1 MSRSSTGPG
10 PRILLDLLFLG
21 GVFAVGLVALYKGTS
36 LIFGGAGGPELAV
49 GMSAPLAGFAQEPPR
64 GLTIRLGEASPRDTA
79 VTPTPVTEPLSADEV
94 ARVLARVPPLPEDRE
109 AEREF
114 ALPADPL
121 PPPRRGV
128 TVQAAFP
135 PAEERQRPEEPVS
148 GPLEVVRYAPEGEVG
163 RARELSITFS
173 QPMVPVTSH
182 QELAARDVPA
192 RLRPQVDG
200 RWRWVGTRTLL
211 FEVDAGF
218 PMATEYEVLV
228 PAGIVSAAGRRLS
241 EPLEWVFKTPPPTL
255 TESLP
260 QGDAITDEPL
270 MFVAFDQQIDPGAV
284 LDHITVRAAG
294 RTFKVRRAE
303 SEEIAA
309 DERVEHATKATPDDR
324 WVAFRTVRRLPGD
337 SQVEVVIEP
346 GTPPA
351 EGPLRT
357 ETAQTFGFRTYG
369 PLRVERSWCGW
380 DRGCPPGSAWQ
391 IEFTNP
397 IDNEAFDTSL
407 IRIEPEV
414 PLMRYRL
421 SGDRLAI
428 YGRVQPRRDYRV
440 TLSADVR
447 DVFGQ
452 TLGRETSLRF
462 EVGPAPAMLTGRAER
477 FVVLDPPAPRALSVK
492 SVNVPGLRI
501 RIYRVQP
508 NDWPAFEEGYNRH
521 RYSEDPWEPPGL
533 LTVERTVPVDA
544 EPDARAETRIDLD
557 PVLSDGLGH
566 AVVAVEPTDWPEDSG
581 RRQSVYAWVQATR
594 ISVSALAD
602 PSEVTGWVTS
612 LEDATPLAGATLELI
627 PTGASATT
635 NADGLATLPVP
646 AARRRGEHP
655 ALIARLDGDVALLP
669 VRLWGRGLRD
679 ALGWYVFTDRP
690 LYRPGEE
697 VHFKGW
703 LRRIGAGE
711 AGDLDLPGGGITH
724 VAYTVLGAQ
733 GNELANGRATVNE
746 LAGFDTALR
755 LPEEMNLGSV
765 SIQLEAVG
773 APGDLDSRS
782 HVHYFQVE
790 EFRRPEYEVSVSHD
804 PGPHIIG
811 GTARFTVSA
820 SYFAGG
826 GLPNSEVSWRVQ
838 PGRTRFRPP
847 NRDDFSFGYPGRYGG
862 DPVEEYEARTDLD
875 GKHHLHVDLLDADP
889 PVPVALRA
897 TATVL
902 DVNRQAWTES
912 TDIVVHPAALAVGL
926 RSPRRFVR
934 AGEPLVVEAIVVDL
948 DGETV
953 PGRSVEVE
961 ATHWTWKLV
970 DGEWR
975 SEESEPQR
983 CRFESTAEPVRC
995 EFETRAGGR
1004 YRVGATVEDDQG
1016 RTSLSELRLWVGGGF
1031 YFRGRAGEDA
1041 VELIA
1046 DRDEYQPGDTAQIL
1060 VQAPFSPAEGV
1071 LTLRR
1076 AGIVAAQRF
1085 RMDEPSHVL
1094 RVPIV
1099 EPYIPNLHVHVDLV
1113 AAADGAA
1120 EIVDP
1125 DQHAEGQVNLSV
1137 PPRARTLALSAVPRA
1152 KELQPG
1158 EETIVDIELRDA
1170 ADRPVQNGDVVVAV
1184 VDEAVLALRPEEVRN
1199 PVETFHPQR
1208 SGDAIGSHLRSSVLL
1223 GPRPDPAAGRRE
1235 SGAVD
1240 GTVTETEQGDPLG
1253 GVRVHLEGTSYA
1265 TLTGA
1270 DGTYSIENVTPGRYT
1285 VVAELIGYQTGYDR
1299 IAVHSD
1305 QSTTASFGLTPQA
1318 TGYMFREVLAE
1329 GVVVPAASIAAAPPQ
1344 AAGEAAGIRLR
1355 SDFAALAVFV
1365 GSARTDANGR
1375 VEIPVRVPDNL
1386 TRYRVIALAA
1396 AGAKQF
1402 GKGESTITVGL
1413 PLMARPSAP
1422 RFLNFGDRIE
1432 FPVVVQN
1439 RTDVALPVDVVVRA
1453 TNLEWIEGAGRRVE
1467 VPAQGRVE
1475 VRFPA
1480 TTYRPGTARVQVA
1493 AAAGEQADAALIQLP
1508 VWTPATT
1515 EAFATYG
1522 ELDDRA
1528 AAIPVAAP
1536 RDVFEQYGG
1545 LEVTTSS
1552 TALQAL
1558 TDALLYLY
1566 SYPFECAEQISSRIL
1581 AVSALRD
1588 VLTAFEA
1595 EGLADPDE
1603 LIAAVGRDID
1613 KLAELQNAD
1622 GGFSFWG
1629 GRDESWP
1636 YVSIHAAHA
1645 IERAR
1650 QKGFQIPGELREDV
1664 SRYLR
1669 DIERRIPDWYG
1680 ENVRRTLVAYALYVR
1695 ELMGD
1700 SDPAA
1705 AERLI
1710 EEAGLENLPLEATG
1724 WLLAVLSG
1732 EREYYRQVTAI
1743 RRHLDNRASETAATA
1758 QFTSGYGDGDYLVL
1772 HSSRRTDAVI
1782 LESLIVD
1789 QPRNDLIPKLVRGLL
1804 GHRRRGRWLN
1814 TQENVFVLLA
1824 LDRYFNTYERVTPDF
1839 AARIWLGDDYAGGHE
1854 FRGRTTE
1861 RHEIDVPMAWLAERT
1876 GTQNLIVSKD
1886 GRGRLY
1892 YRIGLRYAPADLMLD
1907 AAEHGFS
1914 VERLYQPVDDPADVR
1929 RDEDG
1934 TWVIRAGARVKVQ
1947 LRMAAPARR
1956 YHVAL
1961 VDPLPAGLEP
1971 LNPELAGTDMYE
1983 PPSRSD
1989 EPLPLG
1995 RQPYRW
2001 YYWYRWYE
2009 HENLRDERV
2018 EVFTSLL
2025 YGGVRTYSYLAR
2037 ATTPGTF
2044 VVPPPKAEEMYHP
2057 ETFGR
2062 GASDRVVV
2070 RESP

>member
-10 PRILLDLLFLG
+10 PRILVDFLFLG
-21 GVFAVGLVALYKGTS
+21 AVVLGGLFVIYKGVS
-36 LIFGGAGGPELAV
+36 LVFGGVDAPELAV
-49 GMSAPLAGFAQEPPR
+49 GMSAPLDGYAQEPPK
-64 GLTIRLGEASPRDTA
+64 GLTIRLSEGAPREAPA
-79 VTPTPVTEPLSADEV
+79 TPTPVTEPLSRDEV
-94 ARVLARVPPLPEDRE
+94 RQVLARVPPLPEDPR
-109 AEREF
+109 AERDF
-114 ALPADPL
+114 ALSPGL
-121 PPPRRGV
+121 VPPPRRGV
-128 TVQAAFP
+128 TVQAEFP
-135 PAEERQRPEEPVS
+135 PAEERERREEVVS
-148 GPLEVVRYAPEGEVG
+148 GPLDVVRHAPEGEVE

-182 QELAARDVPA
+182 EVLAARDVPA
-192 RLRPQVDG
+192 RLRPQVEG

-218 PMATEYEVLV
+218 PMATEYQALV
-228 PAGIVSAAGRRLS
+228 PAGVTSAVGARLA
-241 EPLEWVFKTPPPTL
+241 EPLAWTFKTPPPSV

-260 QGDAITDEPL
+260 HGDAIADSPL
-270 MFVAFDQQIDPGAV
+270 MFVAFDQRIDAGAV

-294 RTFKVRRAE
+294 RTFKVRRADR
-303 SEEIAA
+303 EEIAE
-309 DERVEHATKATPDDR
+309 DERVEQATKTAPEGR
-324 WVAFRTVRRLPGD
+324 WVAFRAVRPLPRD
-337 SQVEVVIEP
+337 SRVEVVIEP
-346 GTPPA
+346 GTPSA

-357 ETAQTFGFRTYG
+357 DTAQTFSFRTFG

-380 DRGCPPGSAWQ
+380 DRRCPPGSAWR
-391 IEFTNP
+391 IEFSNP
-397 IDNEAFDTSL
+397 IDREAFNESL
-407 IRIEPEV
+407 IRVEPEL

-421 SGDRLAI
+421 SNDRLAI
-428 YGRVQPRRDYRV
+428 YGRVEPRRDYRV

-452 TLGRETSLRF
+452 TLGQETTLRF
-462 EVGPAPAMLTGRAER
+462 EVDAAPASLTARGER
-477 FVVLDPPAPRALSVK
+477 FIVLDPLAPRELSVN
-492 SVNVPGLRI
+492 SVNVRALRI

-508 NDWPAFEEGYNRH
+508 QDWPAFDEAYRRN
-521 RYSEDPWEPPGL
+521 RYSEESWDPPGL
-533 LTVERTVPVDA
+533 LAVERTIPVGV
-544 EPDARAETRIDLD
+544 EPDVPAETRIDLE
-557 PVLSDGLGH
+557 PTLSNGLGH
-566 AVVAVEPTDWPEDSG
+566 LVVAVEPTDWPAGSG
-581 RRQSVYAWVQATR
+581 RRQSIYAWLQSTR

-602 PSEVTGWVTS
+602 PREVTGWVTA
-612 LEDATPLAGATLELI
+612 LEGAAPLAGATLELL
-627 PTGASATT
+627 PAGARATT
-635 NADGLATLPVP
+635 DSDGLASLPLP
-646 AARRRGEHP
+646 TARRRDSHP

-669 VRLWGRGLRD
+669 IRLWSGVRRD

-697 VHFKGW
+697 VHIKGW

-711 AGDLDLPGGGITH
+711 TGDVELPRNSISQVT
-724 VAYTVLGAQ
+724 YTVVGSQ
-733 GNELANGRATVNE
+733 GNELAKGRAVVND
-746 LAGFDTALR
+746 LAGFDTEFR
-755 LPEEMNLGSV
+755 LPEEMNLGPV
-765 SIQLEAVG
+765 SIRLETVG
-773 APGDLDSRS
+773 AVSDLDGRT
-782 HVHYFQVE
+782 HVHYFQIE
-790 EFRRPEYEVSVSHD
+790 EFRRPEFEVSVSHD
-804 PGPHIIG
+804 PGPHILG
-811 GTARFTVSA
+811 GVALFTVAA

-826 GLPNSEVSWRVQ
+826 GLPDSELNWRVESR
-838 PGRTRFRPP
+838 PARFHPP
-847 NRDDFSFGYPGRYGG
+847 NRDDFTFGGSVGYGG
-862 DPVEEYEARTDLD
+862 GAVEEFESRTDLD
-875 GKHHLHVDLLDADP
+875 GEHHLRVDLLKADP
-889 PVPVALRA
+889 PVPMSLRA

-902 DVNRQAWTES
+902 DVNRQAWTE
-912 TDIVVHPAALAVGL
+912 TAHLIVHPAELSVGL

-934 AGEPLVVEAIVVDL
+934 AGEPLMVEAIVVDL
-948 DGETV
+948 DGEAV
-953 PGRSVEVE
+953 RGRPVDVE
-961 ATHWTWKLV
+961 ATYWTWKLV

-983 CRFESTAEPVRC
+983 CRFESTAEPSRC
-995 EFETRAGGR
+995 EFETPAGGV
-1004 YRVGATVEDDQG
+1004 YRVRAMVEDDEG
-1016 RTSLSELRLWVGGGF
+1016 RESLSELRPWVGGGF
-1031 YFRGRAGEDA
+1031 YVRGRIGEEV

-1046 DRDEYQPGDTAQIL
+1046 DRDEYQPDDTAEIL
-1060 VQAPFSPAEGV
+1060 VQAPFFPAQGV
-1071 LTLRR
+1071 MTLRR
-1076 AGIVAAQRF
+1076 AGIVSAERF
-1085 RMDEPSHVL
+1085 SMDGPSHVL

-1099 EPYIPNLHVHVDLV
+1099 EAHIPNLHVHVDLV
-1113 AAADGAA
+1113 AAADGASG
-1120 EIVDP
+1120 VFDP
-1125 DQHAEGQVNLSV
+1125 DQHAEGDINLSI
-1137 PPRARTLALSAVPRA
+1137 PPRARTLALGAVPRA
-1152 KELQPG
+1152 KDLQPG
-1158 EETIVDIELRDA
+1158 EETVVDIELLDA
-1170 ADRPVQNGDVVVAV
+1170 ADRPVRDGDVVVAV
-1184 VDEAVLALRPEEVRN
+1184 VDEAVLALRPGAVRN

-1208 SGDAIGSHLRSSVLL
+1208 PADATGLHLRASVLL
-1223 GPRPDPAAGRRE
+1223 GPRPDPKAGRGDRGVVE
-1235 SGAVD
+1235 
-1240 GTVTETEQGDPLG
+1240 GTVTETEEGDPLG
-1253 GVRVHLEGTSYA
+1253 GVKVYLEGTSYV
-1265 TLTGA
+1265 TLTRA

-1285 VVAELIGYQTGYDR
+1285 AVAELLGYQTGYDR
-1299 IAVHSD
+1299 IAVLAD
-1305 QSTTASFGLTPQA
+1305 QSSSTNFGLAPQ
-1318 TGYMFREVLAE
+1318 TRGYMFREVMVE
-1329 GVVVPAASIAAAPPQ
+1329 GVAMPAAADIPP
-1344 AAGEAAGIRLR
+1344 AEAIGEAAGIRLR
-1355 SDFAALAVFV
+1355 TDFAALAVFV
-1365 GSARTDANGR
+1365 GSARTDANGH

-1439 RTDVALPVDVVVRA
+1439 RTDEALQVDVAVRA
-1453 TNLEWIEGAGRRVE
+1453 TNLEWIEGQGRRVD

-1480 TTYRPGTARVQVA
+1480 TTYRAGTARVQVA
-1493 AAAGEQADAALIQLP
+1493 AAAGEQADAAMVQLP

-1522 ELDDRA
+1522 ELEDRA

-1536 RDVFEQYGG
+1536 GDVFEQFGG

-1558 TDALLYLY
+1558 TDALLYLH

-1581 AVSALRD
+1581 AVAALRD

-1595 EGLADPDE
+1595 EGLPEPEE
-1603 LIAAVGRDID
+1603 LVAAVERDIK
-1613 KLAELQNAD
+1613 KLAELQQGD

-1629 GRDESWP
+1629 GRDDSWP

-1650 QKGFQIPGELREDV
+1650 QKGFQVPVDLRENV
-1664 SRYLR
+1664 FRYLR
-1669 DIERRIPDWYG
+1669 EIERRIPSWYS
-1680 ENVRRTLVAYALYVR
+1680 ESVRRTLIAYALYVR
-1695 ELMGD
+1695 QLMGD

-1705 AERLI
+1705 ADRLI
-1710 EEAGLENLPLEATG
+1710 AEAGLENLPLEATG

-1732 EREYYRQVTAI
+1732 EREYSREVSSI
-1743 RRHLDNRASETAATA
+1743 RRHLENRASETAATA

-1782 LESLIVD
+1782 LEALIID

-1824 LDRYFNTYERVTPDF
+1824 LDRYFNTFERVTPDF
-1839 AARIWLGDDYAGGHE
+1839 AARIWLGEDYAGGHE

-1861 RHEIDVPMAWLAERT
+1861 RHQIDVPMEWLAERT
-1876 GTQNLIVSKD
+1876 GTQNLIVGRQ

-1892 YRIGLRYAPADLMLD
+1892 YRVGLRYAPADLMLD

-1914 VERLYQPVDDPADVR
+1914 VERMYQAVDDPADVR
-1929 RDEDG
+1929 REEDG
-1934 TWVIRAGARVKVQ
+1934 TWVIRAGARVKV
-1947 LRMAAPARR
+1947 LLTMAAPARR

-1961 VDPLPAGLEP
+1961 VDPLPAGLEA
-1971 LNPELAGTDMYE
+1971 LNPELAGAETYE
-1983 PPSRSD
+1983 PRAERD
-1989 EPLPLG
+1989 ELLTPGLE
-1995 RQPYRW
+1995 PYRW

-2062 GASDRVVV
+2062 GASDWIVV
-2070 RESP
+2070 R

>member
-1 MSRSSTGPG
+1 MSRSSTGHG
-10 PRILLDLLFLG
+10 RRIFLDFLFLG
-21 GVFAVGLVALYKGTS
+21 AVFLGGLFVVYKAIS
-36 LIFGGAGGPELAV
+36 MVFGGVDAPELAV
-49 GMSAPLAGFAQEPPR
+49 GMSAPLAGFAQEPPQ
-64 GLTIRLGEASPRDTA
+64 GLTIRLSEGAPREAPG
-79 VTPTPVTEPLSADEV
+79 TPTPVTEPLSQDEV
-94 ARVLARVPPLPEDRE
+94 RQVLARVPPLPEDPG
-109 AEREF
+109 AERDF
-114 ALPADPL
+114 ALPPDL
-121 PPPRRGV
+121 VPPPRRGV
-128 TVQAAFP
+128 TVQAEFP
-135 PAEERQRPEEPVS
+135 PAEERVRREEVVS
-148 GPLEVVRYAPEGEVG
+148 GPLEVVRHAPEGDVE

-173 QPMVPVTSH
+173 QPMVPVTSRE
-182 QELAARDVPA
+182 ELAARDVPA
-192 RLRPQVDG
+192 RLRPQVEG

-211 FEVDAGF
+211 FEIDAGF
-218 PMATEYEVLV
+218 PMATEYQALV
-228 PAGIVSAAGRRLS
+228 PAGVTSAVGARLA
-241 EPLEWVFKTPPPTL
+241 EPLAWTFKTPAPSV

-260 QGDAITDEPL
+260 RGDAISDSPL
-270 MFVAFDQQIDPGAV
+270 IFVAFDQGIDAGAV
-284 LDHITVRAAG
+284 LDHITVRSAG
-294 RTFKVRRAE
+294 RTFKVRRADR
-303 SEEIAA
+303 EEIAE
-309 DERVEHATKATPDDR
+309 DETVERATEAAPEGR
-324 WVAFRTVRRLPGD
+324 WVAFRAVRPLPRD

-346 GTPPA
+346 GTPSA

-357 ETAQTFGFRTYG
+357 DTAQTFSFRTFG

-380 DRGCPPGSAWQ
+380 DEGCPPGSTWQ
-391 IEFTNP
+391 IEFSNP
-397 IDNEAFDTSL
+397 IDSEAFDESL
-407 IRIEPEV
+407 IRIEPEL

-421 SGDRLAI
+421 SNDRLGI
-428 YGRVQPRRDYRV
+428 RGRVQPRRDYRV

-452 TLGRETSLRF
+452 TLGQDTSLRF
-462 EVGPAPAMLTGRAER
+462 DVGAAPASLTARAER
-477 FVVLDPPAPRALSVK
+477 FVVLDPLAPRELSVK
-492 SVNVPGLRI
+492 SVNVRALRI

-508 NDWPAFEEGYNRH
+508 QDWPAFEEAYRRN
-521 RYSEDPWEPPGL
+521 RYSEVSWDPPGL
-533 LTVERTVPVDA
+533 LAVERTVPVDA
-544 EPDARAETRIDLD
+544 EPDAPAETRIDLE
-557 PVLSDGLGH
+557 PTLSNGLGH
-566 AVVAVEPTDWPEDSG
+566 VVLAVEPTDWPEDSG
-581 RRQSVYAWVQATR
+581 RRQSVYAWLQATR

-602 PSEVTGWVTS
+602 AREVTGWVTA
-612 LEDATPLAGATLELI
+612 LEGAAPLAGAMLELL
-627 PTGASATT
+627 PTGARATT
-635 NADGLATLPVP
+635 DAEGLAALSLPT
-646 AARRRGEHP
+646 ARRRDEHP

-669 VRLWGRGLRD
+669 IRFWSGIRRD
-679 ALGWYVFTDRP
+679 ALAWYVFTDRP

-697 VHFKGW
+697 VHVKGW
-703 LRRIGAGE
+703 LRRIEAGE
-711 AGDLDLPGGGITH
+711 TGDLELPGSRISQVT
-724 VAYTVLGAQ
+724 YTVVGSQ
-733 GNELANGRATVNE
+733 GNELARGRARVND
-746 LAGFDTALR
+746 LAGFDTAFR

-765 SIQLEAVG
+765 SIRFETAG
-773 APGDLDSRS
+773 APADLDNRG
-782 HVHYFQVE
+782 HVHNFRVD
-790 EFRRPEYEVSVSHD
+790 EFRRPEFEVSVSHD
-804 PGPHIIG
+804 AGPHIVSG
-811 GTARFTVSA
+811 AALFTVAA

-826 GLPNSEVSWRVQ
+826 GLPDSELNWRVESR
-838 PGRTRFRPP
+838 PTRFYPP
-847 NRDDFSFGYPGRYGG
+847 NRDGFSFGGPVGYGG
-862 DPVEEYEARTDLD
+862 GAAEDYEARTDLA
-875 GKHHLHVDLLDADP
+875 GEHHLRVDLLEADP
-889 PVPVALRA
+889 PVPMSLRA

-912 TDIVVHPAALAVGL
+912 ADVLVHPAALTVGL

-948 DGETV
+948 DGEAV
-953 PGRSVEVE
+953 LGRPVEVE

-975 SEESEPQR
+975 REESEAQR
-983 CRFESTAEPVRC
+983 CRFESIAEPVRC
-995 EFETRAGGR
+995 EFETPAGGR
-1004 YRVGATVEDDQG
+1004 YRVSAKVDDDQG
-1016 RTSLSELRLWVGGGF
+1016 RTSLSELWPWVGGGF
-1031 YFRGRAGEDA
+1031 YFRGGRGEEA
-1041 VELIA
+1041 VELVA
-1046 DRDEYQPGDTAQIL
+1046 DRDEYQPDDTAEIL
-1060 VQAPFSPAEGV
+1060 VQAPFFPAEGV
-1071 LTLRR
+1071 MTLRR
-1076 AGIVAAQRF
+1076 AGIVSAERF
-1085 RMDEPSHVL
+1085 RMDGPSYVL
-1094 RVPIV
+1094 RVPIA
-1099 EPYIPNLHVHVDLV
+1099 EAHIPNLYVHVDLV

-1120 EIVDP
+1120 GVVDP
-1125 DQHAEGQVNLSV
+1125 DQHAEGDVNLSI
-1137 PPRARTLALSAVPRA
+1137 PPRARTLALSAVPRV

-1158 EETIVDIELRDA
+1158 EETIVDVELRDA
-1170 ADRPVQNGDVVVAV
+1170 AGRPVRDGDVVLAV
-1184 VDEAVLALRPEEVRN
+1184 VDEAVLALLPEEVRN

-1208 SGDAIGSHLRSSVLL
+1208 SADATGLHLRSNVLL
-1223 GPRPDPAAGRRE
+1223 GPRPDPKAGRGE
-1235 SGAVD
+1235 SGVVE
-1240 GTVTETEQGDPLG
+1240 GTVTETDEGDPLG
-1253 GVRVHLEGTSYA
+1253 GVKVYLEGTSYA
-1265 TLTGA
+1265 TLTRA

-1285 VVAELIGYQTGYDR
+1285 LVAEFLGYQTGYDR
-1299 IAVHSD
+1299 VAVLAD
-1305 QSTTASFGLTPQA
+1305 QSTSTNFGLA
-1318 TGYMFREVLAE
+1318 REAYGYMFRAIPVE
-1329 GVVVPAASIAAAPPQ
+1329 GVPLVAEAAVAAPP
-1344 AAGEAAGIRLR
+1344 ALDVAPGIRLR
-1355 SDFAALAVFV
+1355 TDFAALAVFV

-1439 RTDVALPVDVVVRA
+1439 RTDEARPVDVAVRA
-1453 TNLEWIEGAGRRVE
+1453 TNLEWIEGQGRRVE

-1493 AAAGEQADAALIQLP
+1493 AAAGEQADAAMIQLP

-1536 RDVFEQYGG
+1536 GNVFEQYGG

-1558 TDALLYLY
+1558 TDALLYLH

-1581 AVSALRD
+1581 AVAALRD
-1588 VLTAFEA
+1588 VLAAFEA
-1595 EGLADPDE
+1595 EGLPEPDE
-1603 LIAAVGRDID
+1603 LVAAVDRDIK
-1613 KLAELQNAD
+1613 KLAELQNSD

-1629 GRDESWP
+1629 GREESWP

-1650 QKGFQIPGELREDV
+1650 QKGFRVPTALQERT

-1669 DIERRIPDWYG
+1669 EIERRIPNWYG
-1680 ENVRRTLVAYALYVR
+1680 ENVRRTLIAYALYVR
-1695 ELMGD
+1695 NLMGD

-1705 AERLI
+1705 ARRLI
-1710 EEAGLENLPLEATG
+1710 EEAGLESLPLEATG

-1732 EREYYRQVTAI
+1732 EREYFREVSSI

-1782 LESLIVD
+1782 LEALIVD

-1824 LDRYFNTYERVTPDF
+1824 LDRYFNTFERVTPDF
-1839 AARIWLGDDYAGGHE
+1839 AARIWLGEDYAGGHE
-1854 FRGRTTE
+1854 FRGRTTD
-1861 RHEIDVPMAWLAERT
+1861 RHQVDVPMAWLAQRA
-1876 GTQNLIVSKD
+1876 GTQNLIVGKD

-1892 YRIGLRYAPADLMLD
+1892 YRVGLRYAPADLMLD

-1914 VERLYQPVDDPADVR
+1914 VERLYQAVDEPEDVR
-1929 RDEDG
+1929 REEDG
-1934 TWVIRAGARVKVQ
+1934 TWVIRAGARVKV
-1947 LRMAAPARR
+1947 LLTMAAPARR

-1961 VDPLPAGLEP
+1961 VDPLPAGLEA
-1971 LNPELAGTDMYE
+1971 LNPELAGADTYE
-1983 PPSRSD
+1983 PRGEREDRRP
-1989 EPLPLG
+1989 PG
-1995 RQPYRW
+1995 AQPYRW

-2070 RESP
+2070 R

>member
-10 PRILLDLLFLG
+10 TRILVDFVFLG
-21 GVFAVGLVALYKGTS
+21 AVFVGGLFVIYKGVS
-36 LIFGGAGGPELAV
+36 MVFGGVDAPELAV
-49 GMSAPLAGFAQEPPR
+49 GMSAPLAGFAQEPPQ
-64 GLTIRLGEASPRDTA
+64 GLTIRLSEGAPREAPA
-79 VTPTPVTEPLSADEV
+79 PPIPATEPLSEDEV
-94 ARVLARVPPLPEDRE
+94 RQVLARVPPLPEDPV

-114 ALPADPL
+114 ALSPDL
-121 PPPRRGV
+121 VPPPRRGV
-128 TVQAAFP
+128 TVQAEFP
-135 PAEERQRPEEPVS
+135 PAEEGERREEVVS
-148 GPLEVVRYAPEGEVG
+148 GPLEVVRHAPEGEIE

-182 QELAARDVPA
+182 EELAARDVPA
-192 RLRPQVDG
+192 RLRPEVEG

-218 PMATEYEVLV
+218 PMATEYQVLV
-228 PAGIVSAAGRRLS
+228 PAGVTSAVGSRLA
-241 EPLEWVFKTPPPTL
+241 EPLAWTFNTPPPSV

-260 QGDAITDEPL
+260 RGDAISDSPL
-270 MFVAFDQQIDPGAV
+270 MFVAFDQRIDGGAV

-294 RTFKVRRAE
+294 RTFKVRRADRD
-303 SEEIAA
+303 EIAE
-309 DERVEHATKATPDDR
+309 DERVEGATEAAPEGR
-324 WVAFRTVRRLPGD
+324 WVAFRAVRSLPRD

-346 GTPPA
+346 GTPSA

-357 ETAQTFGFRTYG
+357 DTAQTFGFRTFG

-380 DRGCPPGSAWQ
+380 DQGCPPGSAWR
-391 IEFTNP
+391 IEFSNP
-397 IDNEAFDTSL
+397 IDREAFDESL
-407 IRIEPEV
+407 IRVEPEL

-421 SGDRLAI
+421 SNDRLAI
-428 YGRVQPRRDYRV
+428 YGRMEPRRDYRV

-452 TLGRETSLRF
+452 SLGQETSIRF
-462 EVGPAPAMLTGRAER
+462 EVGPAPATLTARAER
-477 FVVLDPPAPRALSVK
+477 FVVLDPLAPPELSVR
-492 SVNVPGLRI
+492 SVNVRALRI

-508 NDWPAFEEGYNRH
+508 QDWPAFEEAYRRN
-521 RYSEDPWEPPGL
+521 RYSEEAWDPPGL
-533 LTVERTVPVDA
+533 LALERTIPVDS
-544 EPDARAETRIDLD
+544 EPDAPAETVIELA
-557 PVLSDGLGH
+557 PTLSNGLGH
-566 AVVAVEPTDWPEDSG
+566 VVVAVDPTDWPEDSG
-581 RRQSVYAWVQATR
+581 RRQSVYTWLQATR

-602 PSEVTGWVTS
+602 PREVTGWVTA
-612 LEDATPLAGATLELI
+612 LEGAAPLAGATLELL
-627 PTGASATT
+627 PTGARATT
-635 NADGLATLPVP
+635 DSVGLATLSLPT
-646 AARRRGEHP
+646 ARRRDEHP
-655 ALIARLDGDVALLP
+655 ALIARLDDDVALLP
-669 VRLWGRGLRD
+669 IRFWSGVRRD
-679 ALGWYVFTDRP
+679 VLGWYVFTDRP

-697 VHFKGW
+697 EHIKGW

-711 AGDLDLPGGGITH
+711 TGDVELPDGRVSQIT
-724 VAYTVLGAQ
+724 YTVVGSQ
-733 GNELANGRATVNE
+733 GNELARGRAGVND
-746 LAGFDTALR
+746 LAGFDTSFR
-755 LPEEMNLGSV
+755 LPEEMNLGPV
-765 SIQLEAVG
+765 SIRLETVG
-773 APGDLDSRS
+773 AASDLDSRR

-790 EFRRPEYEVSVSHD
+790 EFRRPEFEVSVSHD
-804 PGPHIIG
+804 PGPHIVG
-811 GTARFTVSA
+811 GAALFTVAA

-826 GLPNSEVSWRVQ
+826 GLPDSELNWRVESR
-838 PGRTRFRPP
+838 PVRFYPP
-847 NRDDFSFGYPGRYGG
+847 NQDDFTFGGQVGYGAG
-862 DPVEEYEARTDLD
+862 VAEEYEARTDLD
-875 GKHHLHVDLLDADP
+875 GEHHLR
-889 PVPVALRA
+889 VALFMSLRA

-912 TDIVVHPAALAVGL
+912 ADLIVHPAALSVGL

-948 DGETV
+948 DGDAV
-953 PGRSVEVE
+953 VGRAVEVE
-961 ATHWTWKLV
+961 TTHWTWKLV

-983 CRFESTAEPVRC
+983 CRFESMAEPVRC
-995 EFETRAGGR
+995 EFETPAGGV
-1004 YRVGATVEDDQG
+1004 YRVRAMVEDDEG
-1016 RTSLSELRLWVGGGF
+1016 RTSLSELRPWVGGGF
-1031 YFRGRAGEDA
+1031 HFRGRVGEEG

-1046 DRDEYQPGDTAQIL
+1046 DRDEYQPDDTAEIL
-1060 VQAPFSPAEGV
+1060 VQAPFFPAEGV
-1071 LTLRR
+1071 MTLRR
-1076 AGIVAAQRF
+1076 AGIVSAERF
-1085 RMDEPSHVL
+1085 RMDGPSYVL
-1094 RVPIV
+1094 RVAII
-1099 EPYIPNLHVHVDLV
+1099 ENYTPNLYVHVDLV
-1113 AAADGAA
+1113 AATDGDAGV
-1120 EIVDP
+1120 VDP
-1125 DQHAEGQVNLSV
+1125 DQHVEGDVNLSI
-1137 PPRARTLALSAVPRA
+1137 PPRARTLALTALPRA

-1158 EETIVDIELRDA
+1158 EETVVEIELFDA
-1170 ADRPVQNGDVVVAV
+1170 NARPVRDGDVVVAV
-1184 VDEAVLALRPEEVRN
+1184 VDEAVLALLPEEVRN

-1208 SGDAIGSHLRSSVLL
+1208 SADAAGLHLRSSLLL
-1223 GPRPDPAAGRRE
+1223 GPRPDPKAGRGDRGIVE
-1235 SGAVD
+1235 
-1240 GTVTETEQGDPLG
+1240 GTVTETEDGEPLG
-1253 GVRVHLEGTSYA
+1253 GVRVYLEGTSYA
-1265 TLTGA
+1265 TLTRA

-1285 VVAELIGYQTGYDR
+1285 AVAELVGYQTGYDR
-1299 IAVHSD
+1299 IAVLAD
-1305 QSTTASFGLTPQA
+1305 QSSSTNFGLMPHA
-1318 TGYMFREVLAE
+1318 GGYMFREVLAE
-1329 GVVVPAASIAAAPPQ
+1329 GVAMPAVAAAVPP
-1344 AAGEAAGIRLR
+1344 AEALGEAPGIRLR
-1355 SDFAALAVFV
+1355 TDFAALAVFV

-1439 RTDVALPVDVVVRA
+1439 RTDEALAVDVAVRA
-1453 TNLEWIEGAGRRVE
+1453 TNLEWIEGQGRRVE

-1480 TTYRPGTARVQVA
+1480 TTYKAGTARVQVA
-1493 AAAGEQADAALIQLP
+1493 AAAGEEADAAMIQLP

-1522 ELDDRA
+1522 ELDSRA

-1536 RDVFEQYGG
+1536 GDVFEQYGG

-1558 TDALLYLY
+1558 TDALLYLH

-1581 AVSALRD
+1581 AVAALRD
-1588 VLTAFEA
+1588 VLAAFEA
-1595 EGLADPDE
+1595 EGLPSPEALVATVE
-1603 LIAAVGRDID
+1603 RDIK
-1613 KLAELQNAD
+1613 KLAELQNND

-1650 QKGFQIPGELREDV
+1650 QKGFQVPADLRQNV
-1664 SRYLR
+1664 TRYLR
-1669 DIERRIPDWYG
+1669 DIERRIPSWYS
-1680 ENVRRTLVAYALYVR
+1680 ERVRHTLIAYALYVR
-1695 ELMGD
+1695 QLMGD

-1710 EEAGLENLPLEATG
+1710 AEAGLENLPLEATG

-1732 EREYYRQVTAI
+1732 DREYSREVSSI

-1782 LESLIVD
+1782 LEALIID

-1824 LDRYFNTYERVTPDF
+1824 LDRYFNTFERVTPDF
-1839 AARIWLGDDYAGGHE
+1839 AARIWLGEDYAGGYE

-1861 RHEIDVPMAWLAERT
+1861 RYQIDVPMEWLAERT
-1876 GTQNLIVSKD
+1876 GTQNLIVGRQ

-1892 YRIGLRYAPADLMLD
+1892 YRVGLRYAPSDLMLD
-1907 AAEHGFS
+1907 PAEHGFS
-1914 VERLYQPVDDPADVR
+1914 IERVYEPVDDPEDVR
-1929 RDEDG
+1929 REEDG
-1934 TWVIRAGARVKVQ
+1934 TWVIRAGARVKIR
-1947 LRMAAPARR
+1947 LTMAAPARR

-1961 VDPLPAGLEP
+1961 VDPLPAGLEA
-1971 LNPELAGTDMYE
+1971 LNPELAGADTYE
-1983 PPSRSD
+1983 PRRGRA
-1989 EPLPLG
+1989 EPLAPGLEPP
-1995 RQPYRW
+1995 RN

-2070 RESP
+2070 R

>member
-10 PRILLDLLFLG
+10 RRIFLDFLFLG
-21 GVFAVGLVALYKGTS
+21 VVFAAGLFAIYKGLS
-36 LIFGGAGGPELAV
+36 MVFGGVGAPELAAS
-49 GMSAPLAGFAQEPPR
+49 MSAPLAGFAQESVQ
-64 GLTIRLGEASPRDTA
+64 GLTIRLSEGGQQDRAEGPA
-79 VTPTPVTEPLSADEV
+79 TPAAEPLSEDEV
-94 ARVLARVPPLPEDRE
+94 EQVLARVPALPEDPQ

-114 ALPADPL
+114 ALPSDPV

-128 TVQAAFP
+128 TVQAEFP
-135 PAEERQRPEEPVS
+135 PAEERERREEVVS
-148 GPLEVVRYAPEGEVG
+148 GPLEVVRHAPEGEVE

-182 QELAARDVPA
+182 EELAARDVPA
-192 RLRPQVDG
+192 RLRPQAEG

-218 PMATEYEVLV
+218 PMATEYQVLV
-228 PAGIVSAAGRRLS
+228 PAGIASATGSRLT
-241 EPLEWVFKTPPPTL
+241 EPLAWTFKTPPPTL

-260 QGDAITDEPL
+260 QGDAVSDMPL
-270 MFVAFDQQIDPGAV
+270 IFIAFDQQIDAGAV
-284 LDHITVRAAG
+284 LDHVTVRAAG

-303 SEEIAA
+303 QEEIAA
-309 DERVEHATKATPDDR
+309 NEWVERMTKATLEGR
-324 WVAFRTVRRLPGD
+324 WVAFRTVRRLPRD

-346 GTPPA
+346 GTPSA

-357 ETAQTFGFRTYG
+357 DAAQTFGFRTYG

-380 DRGCPPGSAWQ
+380 GEGCPPGSAWQ
-391 IEFTNP
+391 IEFSNP
-397 IDNEAFDTSL
+397 IDSEAFDESL
-407 IRIEPEV
+407 IRVEPEL

-421 SGDRLAI
+421 ANDRLAI
-428 YGRVQPRRDYRV
+428 YGRVHPRRDYSV

-452 TLGRETSLRF
+452 TLGQETSLRF
-462 EVGPAPAMLTGRAER
+462 EVGPAPASLTARAER
-477 FVVLDPPAPRALSVK
+477 FVVLDPLAPREFPVR
-492 SVNVPGLRI
+492 SVNVSGLRI

-508 NDWPAFEEGYNRH
+508 RDWPAYEEAYRRNRN
-521 RYSEDPWEPPGL
+521 SEDPWDPPGL
-533 LTVERTVPVDA
+533 LASERTIPVDA
-544 EPDARAETRIDLD
+544 EPDVPAETRIDLE
-557 PVLSDGLGH
+557 PFLSNRLGH
-566 AVVAVEPTDWPEDSG
+566 VVVAVEPTNWPTDSL
-581 RRQSVYAWVQATR
+581 RRQSVYSWVQATR

-602 PSEVTGWVTS
+602 PREVTGWVTS
-612 LEDATPLAGATLELI
+612 LEDAAPLAGATLELL
-627 PTGASATT
+627 PTGATATSD
-635 NADGLATLPVP
+635 AEGLATLSLPT
-646 AARRRGEHP
+646 ARRRDERP
-655 ALIARLDGDVALLP
+655 ALVARLDEDVALLP
-669 VRLWGRGLRD
+669 IRFWGNVRRD
-679 ALGWYVFTDRP
+679 ALAWYVFTDRP

-697 VHFKGW
+697 VHLKGW
-703 LRRIGAGE
+703 LRRMGAGE
-711 AGDLDLPGGGITH
+711 SGDVELPGGSISQ
-724 VAYTVLGAQ
+724 VNYTVLGSQ
-733 GNELANGRATVNE
+733 GNELARGRAGTND
-746 LAGFDTALR
+746 LAGFDTAFR
-755 LPEEMNLGSV
+755 LPEEMNLGQV
-765 SIQLEAVG
+765 SIRFETVV
-773 APGDLDSRS
+773 PGDLDGRS
-782 HVHYFQVE
+782 HVHYFRVD

-804 PGPHIIG
+804 PGPHIVG
-811 GTARFTVSA
+811 GAALFTVAA

-826 GLPNSEVSWRVQ
+826 GLPDSEVNWRVS
-838 PGRTRFRPP
+838 PDRTRFHPP
-847 NRDDFSFGYPGRYGG
+847 NRGDFSFGYPQQYGG
-862 DPVEEYEARTDLD
+862 GPVEEYEARTDLD
-875 GKHHLHVDLLDADP
+875 GEHHLRVDLLEADP
-889 PVPVALRA
+889 PVPVGLRA

-912 TDIVVHPAALAVGL
+912 AIVVVHPAALTVGL

-948 DGETV
+948 DGEAV
-953 PGRSVEVE
+953 IGRPVEVQ

-975 SEESEPQR
+975 REESEAQR

-995 EFETRAGGR
+995 EFETPAGGR
-1004 YRVGATVEDDQG
+1004 YRVSATVEDDQD
-1016 RTSLSELRLWVGGGF
+1016 RKSLSEFWPWVGGGF
-1031 YFRGRAGEDA
+1031 YFRGPAGEEA
-1041 VELIA
+1041 VELVA
-1046 DRDEYQPGDTAQIL
+1046 DRDEYQPGDTAEIL
-1060 VQAPFSPAEGV
+1060 VQAPFFPAEGV
-1071 LTLRR
+1071 MTLRR
-1076 AGIVAAQRF
+1076 AGIISAERF
-1085 RMDEPSHVL
+1085 RMDGPSHVL

-1099 EPYIPNLHVHVDLV
+1099 EAHIPNLHAHVDLV

-1120 EIVDP
+1120 GVVDP
-1125 DQHAEGQVNLSV
+1125 DQRAEGDVNLWI

-1158 EETIVDIELRDA
+1158 EETIVDIDLNDA
-1170 ADRPVQNGDVVVAV
+1170 AGRPVHDGDVVVAV
-1184 VDEAVLALRPEEVRN
+1184 VDEAVLALLPEEVRN

-1208 SGDAIGSHLRSSVLL
+1208 SADAIGLHLRSSVLL
-1223 GPRPDPAAGRRE
+1223 GPRPDPRAGRRD
-1235 SGAVD
+1235 SGVVE
-1240 GTVTETEQGDPLG
+1240 GTVTEQEYGDPLG
-1253 GVRVHLEGTSYA
+1253 GVRVYLEGTSYA
-1265 TLTGA
+1265 TLTHA

-1285 VVAELIGYQTGYDR
+1285 AVAELIGYQVVYER
-1299 IAVHSD
+1299 IVVLAD
-1305 QSTTASFGLTPQA
+1305 QPSSANFGLAPQA
-1318 TGYMFREVLAE
+1318 YGYMFREVLAE
-1329 GVVVPAASIAAAPPQ
+1329 GVPMAARADMAAPEAP
-1344 AAGEAAGIRLR
+1344 GEAAGIRLR
-1355 SDFAALAVFV
+1355 ADFAALAVFV

-1402 GKGESTITVGL
+1402 GVGESTITVGL

-1432 FPVVVQN
+1432 FPVIVQN
-1439 RTDVALPVDVVVRA
+1439 RTDEALPVDVAVRA
-1453 TNLEWIEGAGRRVE
+1453 TNLEWIEGQGRRVE
-1467 VPAQGRVE
+1467 VPAHGRVE

-1480 TTYRPGTARVQVA
+1480 TTSRPGTARVQVA
-1493 AAAGEQADAALIQLP
+1493 AAAAGQADAAMVQLP

-1536 RDVFEQYGG
+1536 GNVFQQYGG

-1558 TDALLYLY
+1558 TDALLYLH

-1581 AVSALRD
+1581 AVAALRD
-1588 VLTAFEA
+1588 VLAAFEA
-1595 EGLADPDE
+1595 EGLPEPDE
-1603 LIAAVGRDID
+1603 LVAAVDRDMK
-1613 KLAELQNAD
+1613 KLAELQNSD

-1650 QKGFQIPGELREDV
+1650 QKGFRVPAALRENA

-1669 DIERRIPDWYG
+1669 EIERRIPDWYS
-1680 ENVRRTLVAYALYVR
+1680 ERVRHTLIAYALYVR
-1695 ELMGD
+1695 ELMND

-1705 AERLI
+1705 AYRLI
-1710 EEAGLENLPLEATG
+1710 EEAGLDGLPLEATG

-1732 EREYYRQVTAI
+1732 EREYSRDVAAI

-1782 LESLIVD
+1782 LDALIVD

-1824 LDRYFNTYERVTPDF
+1824 LDRYFNTFERVTPDF
-1839 AARIWLGDDYAGGHE
+1839 AARIWLGEDYAGGHE

-1861 RHEIDVPMAWLAERT
+1861 RHQIDIPMAWLAERA
-1876 GTQNLIVSKD
+1876 GTQNLIVGRQ

-1892 YRIGLRYAPADLMLD
+1892 YRVGLRYAPDDLMLD

-1914 VERLYQPVDDPADVR
+1914 VERVYQAVDDPADVR
-1929 RDEDG
+1929 REEDG

-1947 LRMAAPARR
+1947 LTMAAPARR

-1961 VDPLPAGLEP
+1961 VDPLPAGLEA
-1971 LNPELAGTDMYE
+1971 LNPELAGADTYE
-1983 PPSRSD
+1983 PRAGSD
-1989 EPLPLG
+1989 EMLAPG
-1995 RQPYRW
+1995 FQPIRW

-2044 VVPPPKAEEMYHP
+2044 IVPPPKAEEMYHP

-2070 RESP
+2070 R